1 MAVQSLPLADSE
13 THRPEIR
20 DADDAAPGALFDS
33 EGSDRHSLATA
44 PLGRPPQFGILA
56 AGTSE
61 RDPGPADSDTSDAG
75 ALRAVAPGPTPF
87 DLASTDP
94 CDPELEWL
102 ERGERRA
109 LRPARGIAVA
119 VLISLPI
126 WIGLAI
132 LAVLVR

>member
-20 DADDAAPGALFDS
+20 EADDAALGALFHSD
-33 EGSDRHSLATA
+33 GSDRHSATTA

-56 AGTSE
+56 SDTPE
-61 RDPGPADSDTSDAG
+61 RDPGPADSDTPDAG
-75 ALRAVAPGPTPF
+75 ALRAVEPGLAPF
-87 DLASTDP
+87 DTASPDP

-102 ERGERRA
+102 EHGERRA
-109 LRPARGIAVA
+109 LRPARGIALA
-119 VLISLPI
+119 VLISLPV